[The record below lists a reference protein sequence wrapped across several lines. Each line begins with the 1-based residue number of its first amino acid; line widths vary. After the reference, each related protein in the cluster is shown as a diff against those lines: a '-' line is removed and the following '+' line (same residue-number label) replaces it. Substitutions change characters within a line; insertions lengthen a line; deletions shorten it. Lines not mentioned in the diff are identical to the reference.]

1 MGNTFRNLLLAAA
14 IGLSMPE
21 AVAQTESF
29 TGPSGNSYYVDYVSG
44 LVMQLHE
51 NNATII
57 SPAKV
62 VETEFNQMAI
72 EIDDMSQMCY
82 ELILDLQEIEQEIQY
97 LTNIYEDA
105 NYNYELATSKFI
117 YDASSALQS
126 YSYLLNKI
134 QNIIASRG
142 ASKPA
147 KATMQESQNANTFT
161 FHITELIESSMEP
174 KEALAD
180 LMLNITALRSEIYPL
195 HENLTYANDQ
205 VNQILDYCN
214 SLNSLMINDHFTY
227 IVEIDVWILE
237 NAETADIEQLHQI
250 EQEIEFRMQTLQSLL
265 ESIPDN
271 PVDEMDLYFTLSN
284 LDEYIQMNQQILMN
298 TSDYIDYLSDRIDL
312 LISDFCAVI
321 FAGPGGDNAG
331 LYHAILN
338 NNGSLVLPEKVYSG
352 ENEYIVKGIDGN
364 IFAGKPVDI
373 AINNL
378 KLIIPETVISISN
391 EAFAIDGIEE
401 VTAKCE
407 SVPFLDIN
415 CFTEATYAN
424 ANLYV
429 KTNLLEDYRT
439 DNSWGNF
446 IHIFPE
452 TTGVNDLMH
461 LNTEVRIDGNKLIVN
476 APAQGLISV
485 YTPDGRTI
493 FTGCSNSIELPTKG
507 LYIVKVADKVIKI
520 RY

>member
-1 MGNTFRNLLLAAA
+1 MGNTFRNLLLVAA

-44 LVMQLHE
+44 LVIQLHE

-72 EIDDMSQMCY
+72 EIDNMSQMRY
-82 ELILDLQEIEQEIQY
+82 ALINELQDIDQQIQF
-97 LTNIYEDA
+97 LTNNYEDA
-105 NYNYELATSKFI
+105 NYNYEYATSHI
-117 YDASSALQS
+117 INDASMALQD
-126 YSYLLNKI
+126 YSNLLAMI
-134 QNIIASRG
+134 QEIIVSRG
-142 ASKPA
+142 ATKPA

-161 FHITELIESSMEP
+161 FHIAELIESFTEP
-174 KEALAD
+174 QGALAD
-180 LMLNITALRSEIYPL
+180 IMYHITALRSEIYPL

-205 VNQILDYCN
+205 VDQIVDYCN
-214 SLNSLMINDHFTY
+214 NLNNLIISDHSTY
-227 IVEIDVWILE
+227 IVEMYGWIYQ

-250 EQEIEFRMQTLQSLL
+250 EQDIEFRMLALQSLL
-265 ESIPDN
+265 EGIPDN
-271 PVDEMDLYFTLSN
+271 PVYEIYLITLSN
-284 LDEYIQMNQQILMN
+284 LAEYLQMTQQILMN
-298 TSDYIDYLSDRIDL
+298 TSQYIDDLSYHIDL

-321 FAGPGGDNAG
+321 FAGPGGDDAG

-338 NNGSLVLPEKVYSG
+338 NNGSLVLPEKVHSG
-352 ENEYIVKGIDGN
+352 EDEYIVKGIDGN
-364 IFAGKPVDI
+364 IFAGKSVDI

-378 KLIIPETVISISN
+378 KLIIPENVVSISN
-391 EAFAIDGIEE
+391 EAFAIDGIQE

-429 KTNLLEDYRT
+429 KTNLLENYRT

-446 IHIFPE
+446 IHIYPE
-452 TTGVNDLMH
+452 TTGVNDITNF
-461 LNTEVRIDGNKLIVN
+461 NTEVRIDGNKLIVN
-476 APAQGLISV
+476 APTQSFISV
-485 YTPDGRTI
+485 YTPDGRTF
-493 FTGCSNSIELPTKG
+493 FTGYSNSIELPTKG